1 MTHAPILSPP
11 GRTAAPHPETTAFAL
26 SALAAIFW
34 GTNFEATRIVLQDL
48 PPWTAAAGRFGIA
61 AAAILVWLRLTEGFD
76 LAALRRN
83 ALGLARSIIESGFDL
98 DLPALL
104 ASANAG
110 LAERKVQADAQ
121 GRLGP
126 DAGQAP
132 QGIGQPVEAGGG
144 FHRWLAK
151 N

>member
-61 AAAILVWLRLTEGFD
+61 AGDEALAHQVACAPLVQEGG
-76 LAALRRN
+76 A
-83 ALGLARSIIESGFDL
+83 
-98 DLPALL
+98 
-104 ASANAG
+104 
-110 LAERKVQADAQ
+110 
-121 GRLGP
+121 
-126 DAGQAP
+126 
-132 QGIGQPVEAGGG
+132 
-144 FHRWLAK
+144 
-151 N
+151 